1 MFALET
7 PVLELLIR
15 GAVVFLALLVL
26 MRITGQRESVG
37 LGVTDV
43 LLVVL
48 IAEAAAGG
56 LVGDSH
62 SVTDG
67 IIVVAT
73 ILVCSV
79 AVDAAY
85 RFPASQQ

>member
-1 MFALET
+1 
-7 PVLELLIR
+7 
-15 GAVVFLALLVL
+15 
-26 MRITGQRESVG
+26 
-37 LGVTDV
+37 
-43 LLVVL
+43 
-48 IAEAAAGG
+48 
-56 LVGDSH
+56 
-62 SVTDG
+62 VTDG